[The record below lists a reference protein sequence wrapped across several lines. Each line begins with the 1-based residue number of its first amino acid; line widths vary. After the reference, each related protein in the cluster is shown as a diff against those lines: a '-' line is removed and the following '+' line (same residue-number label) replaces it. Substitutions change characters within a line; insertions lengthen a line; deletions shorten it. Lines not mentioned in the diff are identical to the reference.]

1 LIIGRPGGQG
11 SPVVVVHTVVPG
23 EPKESD
29 PRKRDPMGSHAP
41 RITRPT
47 LAKLGFA
54 AVAAP
59 AALLAVAGP
68 ASAAELAPVG
78 AYLDENV
85 THGTP
90 PLERSVHTS
99 TTPSPPPTSRSST
112 SSGC

>member
-1 LIIGRPGGQG
+1 
-11 SPVVVVHTVVPG
+11 
-23 EPKESD
+23 
-29 PRKRDPMGSHAP
+29 MGSHAP

-90 PLERSVHTS
+90 PLEPALEYVDEAVAATDKQVFDVVGVLTGQFES
-99 TTPSPPPTSRSST
+99 
-112 SSGC
+112 

>member
-1 LIIGRPGGQG
+1 
-11 SPVVVVHTVVPG
+11 
-23 EPKESD
+23 
-29 PRKRDPMGSHAP
+29 MGSHAP
-41 RITRPT
+41 RTTRPT

-59 AALLAVAGP
+59 AAMLAVAGP

-90 PLERSVHTS
+90 PLEPALEYVDETVAATDKQIFDVVGVLTGQFES
-99 TTPSPPPTSRSST
+99 
-112 SSGC
+112 